1 MVQERAPVAGP
12 PLRVLILCTGNSAR
26 SQMAEA
32 LLRWLSGGR
41 AEVRSAG
48 TAPKPEVHPEAR
60 ATLARRY
67 GLDAERLVPKPVDRF
82 LGQPFDYVITV
93 CDRAAETC
101 PVFPGSVRR
110 LHWSLADPAAA
121 PVAEQPAA
129 FERTAAELE
138 ARLRA
143 WLGEPDVDARLR
155 AANDRG

>member
-1 MVQERAPVAGP
+1 MVQERSPVAGP

-32 LLRWLSGGR
+32 LLRWLAGGR

-67 GLDAERLVPKPVDRF
+67 GFDAEGLVPKPVDRF

-93 CDRAAETC
+93 CDHAAETC
-101 PVFPGSVRR
+101 PVFPGPVRR
-110 LHWSLADPAAA
+110 VHWSLPDPAAA
-121 PVAEQPAA
+121 PVTEQPAV

-143 WLGEPDVDARLR
+143 WLGEPDVAARLR
-155 AANDRG
+155 DAKDRG